1 LVLREISLARTV
13 KSQIDGGGEGEGEKG
28 RGEGREGGREKYS
41 LITCIMRR
49 HMTMASP
56 ETLDHGVAGDT

>member
-1 LVLREISLARTV
+1 M

-28 RGEGREGGREKYS
+28 RGEGREEVLSDHLHY
-41 LITCIMRR
+41 
-49 HMTMASP
+49 A